1 MLDHLCNKS
10 KFRLLHMV
18 EIEQCVSKDLTV
30 FILCSTLHGCT
41 LMLLLTDT
49 SYRVGGGFSDLY
61 TLPFL
66 STNYKLPWLKWGFT
80 TKTQFTQLFE
90 IQIQNP
96 YFFTFSRPYHYLQ
109 QAAIYS
115 LPTWC
120 FSTTA
125 LPTTQDSLFIYLLLQ
140 STLVTLTV
148 TRIVNCNVG
157 CSTMKT
163 PMT

>member
-66 STNYKLPWLKWGFT
+66 STNCHGLSGGLPQKLSLPNFLKYKYRIPIFLPFHGLTITSRKQPFIVYPLGVLVLQPCQQHRT
-80 TKTQFTQLFE
+80 VYLFM
-90 IQIQNP
+90 
-96 YFFTFSRPYHYLQ
+96 YFTF
-109 QAAIYS
+109 
-115 LPTWC
+115 
-120 FSTTA
+120 
-125 LPTTQDSLFIYLLLQ
+125 
-140 STLVTLTV
+140 TLVY
-148 TRIVNCNVG
+148 ISDIN
-157 CSTMKT
+157 SH
-163 PMT
+163 